1 MTILMMANNWGLI
14 CKKIFCMCLNFCNL
28 FPELY
33 LDFATS
39 YRAKNSLWRCN
50 HNSYAFV
57 QFILVFT
64 ISCFT
69 LVLLVKTG
77 LIFIFLKTFSNLDFL
92 HNISNSFSN
101 ILPICCLNGSKDPGN
116 IRFNCSEESFAWKR
130 RKIKNKQKNLENFF
144 GFSYVFSCW

>member
-1 MTILMMANNWGLI
+1 
-14 CKKIFCMCLNFCNL
+14 MCLNFCNL

-33 LDFATS
+33 LDLQLPTEREIVCEDAI
-39 YRAKNSLWRCN
+39 

-92 HNISNSFSN
+92 HNTSSSFSN
-101 ILPICCLNGSKDPGN
+101 ILPICCLNGNKDPGKMK
-116 IRFNCSEESFAWKR
+116 FNCSEESSAWK
-130 RKIKNKQKNLENFF
+130 RKIKNNKKNLEYFLVSHMFF
-144 GFSYVFSCW
+144 PCCSSNNENTYKPLE